1 MNENPWGSEETEFFY
16 SLTPD
21 KILDAVEIL
30 GFKVTGRALQLNS
43 LENRVYEIEIENDN
57 AKEKADNFV
66 IAKFYRPGRWNKDQ
80 ILEEHNFLLELSNQ
94 DIPVVTPILYE
105 DETLFKLEESSIFYS
120 LFKKC
125 SGRNIAE
132 IPDENLEQ
140 VGRLI
145 GRMHSVGASKAFKYR
160 IKLNTQNYGFNH
172 ISFLEKEN
180 LIDLN
185 LKSQYIDVA
194 NQICKIAEE
203 LLSNFKTH
211 RIHGDAHIGN
221 LLIGREGFFWVDFDD
236 SLTGPPV
243 QDLWLLAPGRDDE
256 AKFLRDKLLTGY
268 EQFNTFDN
276 SSLKLIEPLRALRMI
291 HFSAWIGKRFE
302 DPSFKKVFSDYGTYN
317 YWNEQLRA
325 LREILRLI
333 S

>member
-1 MNENPWGSEETEFFY
+1 MNDNPWGSKETEFFY

-21 KILDAVEIL
+21 KILDAVEEL
-30 GFKVTGRALQLNS
+30 GFKVTGRALALNS
-43 LENRVYEIEIENDN
+43 LENRVYEIEIENDK
-57 AKEKADNFV
+57 AEEKADTFV
-66 IAKFYRPGRWNKDQ
+66 IAKFYRPGRWNIEQ
-80 ILEEHNFLLELSNQ
+80 ILEEHSFLLELSNQ

-105 DETLFKLEESSIFYS
+105 DKSLFTLKEGSIFYA

-125 SGRNIAE
+125 SGRNLAE

-145 GRMHSVGASKAFKYR
+145 GRMHSVGASKVFKHR
-160 IKLNTQNYGFNH
+160 IELNTKNYGFNH
-172 ISFLEKEN
+172 INFLENEN
-180 LIDLN
+180 LIDIN
-185 LKSQYIDVA
+185 IKTQYLEVA
-194 NQICKIAEE
+194 NQICKITEE
-203 LLSNFKTH
+203 LLSKFKAH

-221 LLIGREGFFWVDFDD
+221 LLSGREGFFWVDFDD

-276 SSLKLIEPLRALRMI
+276 ASLKLIEPLRALRMI

-302 DPSFKKVFSDYGTYN
+302 DPSFKKVFPDYGSYN
-317 YWNEQLRA
+317 YWNDQFRA
-325 LREILRLI
+325 LEEILRLI